1 MEDNKDIEIIEQPV
15 KKKRGRPRKV
25 HPYEEF
31 QPYIK
36 ETFANY
42 LNDNYDMIYLFMN
55 ANKRIDKRFWNAIY
69 EHVRTLNNKLYEKY
83 SCGFKFNEYTYRPD
97 VQWRDIDEVRET
109 QRKNAVKY
117 FYENENLDPIY
128 KAYMI
133 FTHMK
138 LYISESSKEMKV

>member
-1 MEDNKDIEIIEQPV
+1 MEDNKDIEIVEQPV

-31 QPYIK
+31 QPYMK
-36 ETFANY
+36 E
-42 LNDNYDMIYLFMN
+42 
-55 ANKRIDKRFWNAIY
+55 NKRIDKRFWNAIY
-69 EHVRTLNNKLYEKY
+69 EHVRTLNNKLYEEY
-83 SCGFKFNEYTYRPD
+83 SCGFKFNEYTYRTD
-97 VQWRDIDEVRET
+97 SQWRDIDEVRET
-109 QRKNAVKY
+109 QRKNAVKH

-138 LYISESSKEMKV
+138 LYISESSKEMKA

>member
-1 MEDNKDIEIIEQPV
+1 MEGSKDIEIVEQPI

-69 EHVRTLNNKLYEKY
+69 EHVRTLNNKLYEEDIYLDKDKY
-83 SCGFKFNEYTYRPD
+83 QEVLKEINE
-97 VQWRDIDEVRET
+97 
-109 QRKNAVKY
+109 VK
-117 FYENENLDPIY
+117 EQIKIKEEMWDNL
-128 KAYMI
+128 
-133 FTHMK
+133 TN
-138 LYISESSKEMKV
+138 

>member
-1 MEDNKDIEIIEQPV
+1 
-15 KKKRGRPRKV
+15 
-25 HPYEEF
+25 
-31 QPYIK
+31 
-36 ETFANY
+36 
-42 LNDNYDMIYLFMN
+42 MIYLFMN

-69 EHVRTLNNKLYEKY
+69 EHVRTLNNKLYEEY
-83 SCGFKFNEYTYRPD
+83 SCGFKFNEYTYRLD
-97 VQWRDIDEVRET
+97 VQWRGIDEVRET

-138 LYISESSKEMKV
+138 LYISESSKEMKL

>member
-1 MEDNKDIEIIEQPV
+1 MEGSKDIEIVEQPI

-55 ANKRIDKRFWNAIY
+55 ANKRIDKIFWNAIY
-69 EHVRTLNNKLYEKY
+69 EHVRTLNNKLYENIHVVLNLMNIHIDQMY
-83 SCGFKFNEYTYRPD
+83 NGEILMKFVKLNEKM
-97 VQWRDIDEVRET
+97 Q
-109 QRKNAVKY
+109 
-117 FYENENLDPIY
+117 
-128 KAYMI
+128 
-133 FTHMK
+133 
-138 LYISESSKEMKV
+138 

>member
-1 MEDNKDIEIIEQPV
+1 MEDNKDIEIVEQPV

-69 EHVRTLNNKLYEKY
+69 EHVRTLNNKLYEEY
-83 SCGFKFNEYTYRPD
+83 SCGLNLMNIHIDQMYNGEVLMKFVKLNEKM
-97 VQWRDIDEVRET
+97 Q
-109 QRKNAVKY
+109 
-117 FYENENLDPIY
+117 
-128 KAYMI
+128 
-133 FTHMK
+133 
-138 LYISESSKEMKV
+138 

>member
-1 MEDNKDIEIIEQPV
+1 MRTIFSKFRNK
-15 KKKRGRPRKV
+15 
-25 HPYEEF
+25 F
-31 QPYIK
+31 
-36 ETFANY
+36 
-42 LNDNYDMIYLFMN
+42 L
-55 ANKRIDKRFWNAIY
+55 
-69 EHVRTLNNKLYEKY
+69 
-83 SCGFKFNEYTYRPD
+83 FNEYTYRPD

-109 QRKNAVKY
+109 QRKNAVKH